1 MLNSGSLVAGISF
14 IILVNTSCHSR
25 SVPMHADFRSIIAA
39 TDDTVH
45 GYAIMILKSHRF
57 AYTITDGTQQPT
69 VKREFYHGTWQYQTD
84 TLFLH
89 YLKKRPL
96 GVADYLVKETT
107 GGWLIQFFTDGRAR
121 IFLRELWQPIR

>member
-25 SVPMHADFRSIIAA
+25 SVPMRADFRSMIAA

-84 TLFLH
+84 TLFLVIPGILTTYSGDVDH
-89 YLKKRPL
+89 PL
-96 GVADYLVKETT
+96 GDLV
-107 GGWLIQFFTDGRAR
+107 GLS
-121 IFLRELWQPIR
+121 L

>member
-1 MLNSGSLVAGISF
+1 MLNPKSLVAGISF
-14 IILVNTSCHSR
+14 VILINTSCHNR
-25 SVPMHADFRSIIAA
+25 VVPIYANFHSVIAA

-45 GYAIMILKSHRF
+45 SYAIMILKNHRF
-57 AYTITDGTQQPT
+57 AYTITDKSQELAI
-69 VKREFYHGTWQYQTD
+69 KREFYHGTWQYRTD

-107 GGWLIQFFTDGRAR
+107 GGWLIQFFTDGRTR
-121 IFLRELWQPIR
+121 IFLRKLWRPIR